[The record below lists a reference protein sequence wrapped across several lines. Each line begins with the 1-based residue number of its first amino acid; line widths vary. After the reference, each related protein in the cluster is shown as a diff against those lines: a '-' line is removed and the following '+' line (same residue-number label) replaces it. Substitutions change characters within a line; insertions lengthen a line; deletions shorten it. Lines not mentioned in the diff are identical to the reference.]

1 MRPAL
6 RYYYYYNN
14 GSDTPPDP
22 DSLAG
27 DFVVL
32 RQPEGLDMSPEF
44 ASIYF
49 VSREEPTGADE
60 NIYLYQ
66 NNF

>member
-1 MRPAL
+1 MHHAL
-6 RYYYYYNN
+6 RYYYYHN
-14 GSDTPPDP
+14 GGDTPPDP

-32 RQPEGLDMSPEF
+32 RQPDGLSIAPEF
-44 ASIYF
+44 LNQYF

-60 NIYLYQ
+60 NLYLYF